1 MGSWAPEQNVGLG
14 DGWCIPL
21 QTVMTTRAPAVLTNV
36 RGAMKV
42 VWILY
47 ICFIQQTSFWPFP
60 LFFLWIYL
68 IIKSWIFTGCPD
80 CFLLNIC
87 LHEKASQ
94 VKPQTSWDLIL
105 KILLFRN
112 LVLPRLAN
120 HSDKFETH
128 KATNSSFHFTTLA
141 ASQTTIPGEEYKN
154 ITPTQNVSISLA
166 GPYLSNK

>member
-1 MGSWAPEQNVGLG
+1 MHHAYAVRL
-14 DGWCIPL
+14 L
-21 QTVMTTRAPAVLTNV
+21 RVTVMTTRAHAVLTNV
-36 RGAMKV
+36 REAMKV

-47 ICFIQQTSFWPFP
+47 VCFIQQSSFWPFSFV
-60 LFFLWIYL
+60 LSLNFFDFQIMN
-68 IIKSWIFTGCPD
+68 ITECPD

-94 VKPQTSWDLIL
+94 VIQLRFYFEN
-105 KILLFRN
+105 LFIFQN

-141 ASQTTIPGEEYKN
+141 ASQTTIPGEEYHVK
-154 ITPTQNVSISLA
+154 T
-166 GPYLSNK
+166 KC